1 MVEKEKK
8 DFNITDLPGVGA
20 ATAEKLEEAGFNT
33 LMSIAVA
40 SPADMVEIAGV
51 TEATARKI
59 INVARNKLDMG
70 FETGI
75 EALEKRANLIKI
87 TTNSKALDGLFGG
100 GIETNAITE
109 CYGQYGSGKS
119 SLAHQLAVNVQL
131 PKEKGGAEGIAV
143 WLDTESTF
151 RPERIKQIAE
161 NNGLDANEILKGIRV
176 VRCFNSDHQ
185 MLVTEKVEDLI
196 KNDNLPIK
204 LLIVDSLMSL
214 FRSDF
219 SGRGQLSD
227 RQQKLNKHMHTLL
240 KLANNY
246 SIAVYVTNQVM
257 ANPAVFFGDPTTAIG
272 GHIVGHNCLT
282 ADSLV
287 QLEDGTIIPIGD
299 IKEGQKVV
307 GNKINSDLKVS
318 GASINKKIV
327 NLDARE
333 IFEIDTGNKIR
344 ASAKHRF
351 FKLNNFEIEEIY
363 AENIK
368 KGDFIAR
375 VNSLEF
381 KGSEQKLPKIE
392 HTEMIIVNKEGSKFI
407 KNQLEKLGFTR
418 KEICEELKV
427 KPRQLRRVLNQE
439 YATNKENVNLLIQ
452 NGVGDKL
459 FGFAQQYTSN
469 KYRNI
474 ILPDNLTTEMAQI
487 LGYLIGDGNL
497 YDTSIRFR
505 DARVQVL
512 ESYNNLFEYTFNLRG
527 SISKVKDKKCYQLG
541 INSVELNN
549 LFSLIKQNTYHYI
562 SRSPKEHIAAFI
574 RGFADAEGHVDK
586 KRKRVIISQKDD
598 MVLRFI
604 QLLLY
609 RFDIQAFLE
618 KTTTKEGKFC
628 HRLRIDDI
636 EGLKFA
642 QKIGLT
648 ASDKFEII
656 EKWSDFKIN
665 ERKIFP
671 ISRKEI
677 WNLIKSEGYYPTH
690 FMAPKSDKFLTIK
703 NLKQTLE
710 KFKLAGVKN
719 ELTKKKIAFI
729 EHLID
734 SNITW
739 CKVKKINK
747 MDNKEILY
755 DISVHGQE
763 NYIANG
769 FLVHNSTYRVYL
781 RRGKKDTRVAKMVD
795 APQIAELEVGFKISE
810 KGIEDI

>member
-75 EALEKRANLIKI
+75 EALEKRANVIKI